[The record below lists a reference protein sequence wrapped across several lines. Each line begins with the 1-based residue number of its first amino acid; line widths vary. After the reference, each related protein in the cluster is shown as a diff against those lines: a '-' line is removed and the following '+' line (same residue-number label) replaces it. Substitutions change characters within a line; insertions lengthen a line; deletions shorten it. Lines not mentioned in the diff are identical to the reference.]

1 MAKKMCL
8 VCGTISD
15 ESRCPKHRT
24 RQARGYN
31 KEHYEAKNRA
41 MKIAPYCWKC
51 GCPVTICKLEWHHVE
66 PLQGGRNSD
75 SDERRQL
82 LCKRCHDSVKENQM
96 AAQNAGGLKITP
108 PGGLQENRPGG
119 IDANNWR
126 VIQGH
131 VSVDP
136 FGPLSS
142 SGARVNQ
149 VRGVR
154 NPRKDAKTTGFTY
167 AWTLPTVPGGSTA
180 TVNNGST
187 ATANFTPDLAGTY
200 VFRCVT
206 TFTGSGKTVTT
217 NFTYVSA

>member
-1 MAKKMCL
+1 
-8 VCGTISD
+8 
-15 ESRCPKHRT
+15 
-24 RQARGYN
+24 
-31 KEHYEAKNRA
+31 
-41 MKIAPYCWKC
+41 
-51 GCPVTICKLEWHHVE
+51 
-66 PLQGGRNSD
+66 
-75 SDERRQL
+75 
-82 LCKRCHDSVKENQM
+82 M
-96 AAQNAGGLKITP
+96 AAQTPGGLKVP
-108 PGGLQENRPGG
+108 APGGLQENRPGG

-131 VSVDP
+131 VMVDP
-136 FGPLSS
+136 FGPLNA

-154 NPRKDAKTTGFTY
+154 NPRKDAKSTGVTY

-187 ATANFTPDLAGTY
+187 ATANFTPDVAGTY